1 MLYIFCSVVE
11 NNGFRN
17 AAEKLLISQSSVST
31 AIKALENELEA
42 KLIKRRVSNND
53 NMELTEAGKCFYF
66 TAKEILKLK
75 DSLYQNI
82 RNLKKEEA
90 QHKETVSIITNAA
103 LGGHLLPKL
112 LERFKLNFDKLY
124 LKIIIETNDYSS
136 MADLFKNN
144 ACDIGIIPLDIN
156 APFTNLVFTFEQRL
170 SIVANKKIV
179 ISSYEDFE
187 KLPLVLLPKSFISR
201 KALDDFFLRNQIM
214 PNIALELNYPY
225 VIKEL
230 IKKENFVAILHYV
243 TVKEEINRGEL
254 IEIIPSFELPTIT
267 YKLVVNQKST
277 KQKYLDEITNFL
289 SVLKTNSVV

>member
-17 AAEKLLISQSSVST
+17 ASEKLLISQSSVSN
-31 AIKALENELEA
+31 AIKTLENELGA

-53 NMELTEAGKCFYF
+53 SLELTEAGKCFYF

-75 DSLYQNI
+75 ENLYKNI
-82 RNLKKEEA
+82 KHLNRKETL
-90 QHKETVSIITNAA
+90 HRETVSIITNAA

-112 LERFKLNFDKLY
+112 LERFKSSFDKLS
-124 LKIIIETNDYSS
+124 LKITIETDDYSS

-156 APFTNLVFTFEQRL
+156 VPFTNLIFTFEQRL
-170 SIVANKKIV
+170 AIVANKNID
-179 ISSYEDFE
+179 ISCYEDFE
-187 KLPLVLLPKSFISR
+187 KIPLVLLPKSFITR
-201 KALDDFFLRNQIM
+201 KALDEFFLRHRIL

-230 IKKENFVAILHYV
+230 IKTENFVAILHYV
-243 TVKEEINRGEL
+243 TVKEEMSRGEL
-254 IEIIPSFELPTIT
+254 VEIIPSFELPSIT

-277 KQKYLDEITNFL
+277 KQKYLNEVTNFL
-289 SVLKTNSVV
+289 SALKTNSTA